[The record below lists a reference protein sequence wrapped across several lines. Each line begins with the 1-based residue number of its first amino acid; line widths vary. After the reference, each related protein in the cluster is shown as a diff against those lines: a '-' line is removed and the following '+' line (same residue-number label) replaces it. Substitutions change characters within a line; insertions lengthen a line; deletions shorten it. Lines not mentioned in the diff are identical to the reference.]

1 MCLKTVYIPNYTY
14 QHLCKYIQHCWLS
27 TTHMFL
33 QAADDADSEDDVD
46 LQAAL
51 AASMQTDDVAD
62 RSVLCN
68 FIQCGT

>member
-1 MCLKTVYIPNYTY
+1 
-14 QHLCKYIQHCWLS
+14 
-27 TTHMFL
+27 MFL